1 MQGEGVQSKTIF
13 YIETVPR
20 ALQDKLLDIRR
31 KGGKNK
37 IEQEMKMLK
46 DNQSNCN
53 LCFKNL
59 RQTLRD
65 EESMDSQKR
74 SQYGNSWQR
83 PPSQQLNNDYY
94 KNIESKQLI

>member
-65 EESMDSQKR
+65 DHRAS
-74 SQYGNSWQR
+74 N
-83 PPSQQLNNDYY
+83 
-94 KNIESKQLI
+94 